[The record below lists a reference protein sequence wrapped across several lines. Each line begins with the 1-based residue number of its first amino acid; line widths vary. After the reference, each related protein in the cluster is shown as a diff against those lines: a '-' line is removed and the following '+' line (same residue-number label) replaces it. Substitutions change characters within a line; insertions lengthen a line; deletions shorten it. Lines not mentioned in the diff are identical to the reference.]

1 MAIEVV
7 NGTPA
12 QGLEFTVC
20 GFVNGSAVPPM
31 WSGRLAPMDQSGSSV
46 SVPVSGF
53 ISYGI
58 GFYTVGWLP
67 DNGWAIA
74 WSPQVTDNTV
84 VTLAIDVTANAS
96 HT

>member
-20 GFVNGSAVPPM
+20 GYVNGSASPPLA
-31 WSGRLAPMDQSGSSV
+31 SGRLAPMDQQGSSV
-46 SVPVSGF
+46 TVPVSGYV
-53 ISYGI
+53 SYGV

-67 DNGWAIA
+67 NNGWAIA
-74 WSPQVTDNTV
+74 WSPQVTDNTT
-84 VTLAIDVTANAS
+84 VTLAIDVMAS
-96 HT
+96 